1 MLNLVKKI
9 KNKIEYIT
17 RPLRQNLSYLL
28 HRTTSYIKFKLS
40 KNEFS
45 KINLCSGPV
54 MLPNYLNIDKGVGV
68 DLVWDLAKS
77 FPPIKSNSI
86 DVLVCISSIN
96 YFTRT
101 RGKEIIEQIY
111 RILKPGGIARFGTQ
125 DLRLIAEKY
134 INRDEA
140 FFFQKNADGNDRFR
154 GKTMCDKVNSWFYGY
169 KTAGGTGKYFYD
181 YETLELLFKES
192 GFSLVER
199 KNFRESRIKDI
210 EKIDN
215 REDQMFFLEAI
226 K

>member
-1 MLNLVKKI
+1 MINLLKKI
-9 KNKIEYIT
+9 KNKIDYTT
-17 RPLRQNLSYLL
+17 RPPRQSLSYLI
-28 HRTTSYIKFKLS
+28 HRTTTYIAFKLS
-40 KNEFS
+40 KKKFD

-54 MLPNYLNIDKGVGV
+54 LLPDYLNIDKGVGV
-68 DLVWDLAKS
+68 DLVWDLSKS
-77 FPPIKSNSI
+77 FPPIKPNSI
-86 DVLVCISSIN
+86 DILVCISSIN
-96 YFTRT
+96 YFTRA
-101 RGKEIIEQIY
+101 RGKEIIEQVY

-125 DLRLIAEKY
+125 DLRLIVEKY
-134 INRDEA
+134 INQDEA
-140 FFFQKNADGNDRFR
+140 FFFQKRPDGNDRFK
-154 GKTMCDKVNSWFYGY
+154 GKTMCDKINSWFYGY

-192 GFSLVER
+192 GFGMVER